1 MRRLHRRKPEERK
14 GAATV
19 EMALCLPVLVMVTLG
34 TISVCQMIYLKQ
46 ESVIVATE
54 CTRYLARPGIT
65 QQNALDRGAQMLSDR
80 GISGAT
86 VRASSDNTNEGYSRV
101 WVEVRIPINKANLT
115 LSWMT
120 GGRVTSR
127 KQMYREYRNS
137 KR

>member
-1 MRRLHRRKPEERK
+1 MRRIIRKTKECRK
-14 GAATV
+14 AAATV
-19 EMALCLPVLVMVTLG
+19 EMALCLPVLVFVTLG

-54 CTRYLARPGIT
+54 CTRYLARPSIT
-65 QQNALDRGAQMLSDR
+65 QADAISRGTQMLADR

-86 VRASSDNTNEGYSRV
+86 VRASNDNTNEGYSRV
-101 WVEVRIPINKANLT
+101 WVEVRIPVNEANLT
-115 LSWMT
+115 LNWMV
-120 GGRVTSR
+120 GGRVTTR